1 VIPGILIALGF
12 VAMIIGLATFA
23 PGYVYDLQR
32 RVAPRDVDMRV
43 IGPREVVVKLVPIAL
58 LVALVLGGLYTG
70 LFTPTE
76 AGGIGAFGALL
87 IAVARR
93 SLGGGRMWQVLRE
106 TGTVSVG
113 ILILL
118 IAALYYSRMLSMAG
132 VPSAIGDLVQAA
144 GLGPWGFVVVYVL
157 IVLSLGMILDSSSI
171 LLIMT
176 PIAVPIAQSF
186 GFDLIHFGIITVIAV
201 EIGLLTPPFGI
212 SVFTVKSTLND
223 PTISVEAIFGGA
235 MPYILVMLA
244 SLVAIAAFPGLTLA
258 LL

>member
-1 VIPGILIALGF
+1 
-12 VAMIIGLATFA
+12 
-23 PGYVYDLQR
+23 
-32 RVAPRDVDMRV
+32 MRV

-132 VPSAIGDLVQAA
+132 VPSAIGDLVQSA